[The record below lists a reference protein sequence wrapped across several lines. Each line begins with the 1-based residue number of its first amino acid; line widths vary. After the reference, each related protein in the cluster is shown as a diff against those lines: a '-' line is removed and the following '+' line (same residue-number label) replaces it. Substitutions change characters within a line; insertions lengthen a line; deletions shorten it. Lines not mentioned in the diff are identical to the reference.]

1 MPAKLNWNDVP
12 LLLAIAETGSL
23 AGAARA
29 LGVNHSTVFRRLQAL
44 EDTLGLALFERRPD
58 GYRLTEAGSEV
69 LPDAEL
75 ARDAVD
81 RLSRRA
87 AGRDLS
93 PTGRVRLT
101 TAPDLA
107 RRVVAEALV
116 RLADRHPGIRVDVVV
131 SDSDQD
137 LARREA
143 DIALRA
149 TRTPPDELVGRH
161 LVDVDWWF
169 QGPVGAALP
178 TDPLDGS
185 SRLVGA
191 SDGMLRVQAFRALQE
206 AAPEEAFS
214 AWAGSLDAMAALAR
228 AGLGLALLPS
238 NYRDEG
244 LERCA
249 RFEAA
254 EPSALWLLFHPDL
267 RAVARVRALEE
278 VLREVVL
285 EGAAAS

>member
-1 MPAKLNWNDVP
+1 MAAKLNWNDVP
-12 LLLAIAETGSL
+12 LLLAIAEAGSL
-23 AGAARA
+23 AGAART
-29 LGVNHSTVFRRLQAL
+29 LGVNHSTVFRRLQTL
-44 EDTLGLALFERRPD
+44 EETLGLALFERLPD

-75 ARDAVD
+75 ARDAID

-101 TAPDLA
+101 TAPELA
-107 RRVVAEALV
+107 RRVVPDALV
-116 RLADRHPGIRVDVVV
+116 RLASRHPGIRVDVVV

-149 TRTPPDELVGRH
+149 TRSPPGELVGRH

-169 QGPVGAALP
+169 HGPIGETAPA
-178 TDPLDGS
+178 DPLDGS
-185 SRLVGA
+185 RRLVGA
-191 SDGMLRVQAFRALQE
+191 SDALLRVQAFRALQE
-206 AAPEEAFS
+206 AAPESAFA
-214 AWAGSLDAMAALAR
+214 AWAGSLDAMASLAR

-244 LERCA
+244 LRRIA

-285 EGAAAS
+285 ESAAGG